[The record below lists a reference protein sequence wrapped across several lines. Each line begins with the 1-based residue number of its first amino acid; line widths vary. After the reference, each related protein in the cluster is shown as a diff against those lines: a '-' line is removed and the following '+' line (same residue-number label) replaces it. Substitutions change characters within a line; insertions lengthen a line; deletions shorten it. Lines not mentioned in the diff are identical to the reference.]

1 MRWTSLSKH
10 GLDLTQ
16 RKRTTTLSTGG
27 GLVVLLGSINH
38 KKMVFKNA
46 FVFQSPNFQRRTPF
60 ILLSQ
65 YNNGTFYA
73 QWVKLSTRLHF
84 NVEYLHKPTSRPNNV
99 IASHFRYQLL
109 LGKRGTA
116 SLEKTLLLLH
126 LLFLPEH
133 FVCLLKAKTASH
145 NSRSFDSG
153 SVVHLHVIW
162 YNS

>member
-16 RKRTTTLSTGG
+16 RNRTTTLSTGG

-116 SLEKTLLLLH
+116 SLERKH
-126 LLFLPEH
+126 FYFFIYCFYQSIS
-133 FVCLLKAKTASH
+133 FVCWKQKLRAITRVALTAEV
-145 NSRSFDSG
+145 SF
-153 SVVHLHVIW
+153 ICM
-162 YNS
+162 

>member
-38 KKMVFKNA
+38 KKKKNGIWKRICL
-46 FVFQSPNFQRRTPF
+46 QSPNFQRRTPF

-116 SLEKTLLLLH
+116 SLEKNTSTSSSIVSTRAFR
-126 LLFLPEH
+126 LFVESKNCEP
-133 FVCLLKAKTASH
+133 
-145 NSRSFDSG
+145 
-153 SVVHLHVIW
+153 
-162 YNS
+162 

>member
-116 SLEKTLLLLH
+116 SLERKHFYFFIYCFYQTIS
-126 LLFLPEH
+126 
-133 FVCLLKAKTASH
+133 FVCWKQKLRAITRVALTAEV
-145 NSRSFDSG
+145 SF
-153 SVVHLHVIW
+153 ICM
-162 YNS
+162 

>member
-73 QWVKLSTRLHF
+73 QWVKLSTWLHF

-116 SLEKTLLLLH
+116 SLERKH
-126 LLFLPEH
+126 FYFFIYCFYQSIS
-133 FVCLLKAKTASH
+133 FVCWKQKLRAITRVALTAEV
-145 NSRSFDSG
+145 SF
-153 SVVHLHVIW
+153 ICM
-162 YNS
+162 

>member
-1 MRWTSLSKH
+1 
-10 GLDLTQ
+10 
-16 RKRTTTLSTGG
+16 
-27 GLVVLLGSINH
+27 
-38 KKMVFKNA
+38 MVFKNA

-116 SLEKTLLLLH
+116 SLERKH
-126 LLFLPEH
+126 FYFFIYCFYQSIS
-133 FVCLLKAKTASH
+133 FVCWKQKLRAITRVALTAEVSFICMKSDTTLNQASAQDRSAHWYKIKVVPLSKKIAFPHKLFVETKTE
-145 NSRSFDSG
+145 
-153 SVVHLHVIW
+153 
-162 YNS
+162 